1 MAVAAREE
9 EVDAGRAVGSKGA
22 DVFEG
27 DLEEEE
33 EVGVERRVPEDLAL
47 DWLFFFLSS
56 VFCWKFL
63 KTRGAYDD
71 YLLNRYFEQVH
82 FMPHLVFLN
91 QGPNWG

>member
-47 DWLFFFLSS
+47 D
-56 VFCWKFL
+56 
-63 KTRGAYDD
+63 
-71 YLLNRYFEQVH
+71 
-82 FMPHLVFLN
+82 
-91 QGPNWG
+91 